1 MFMITISSS
10 LLLLHHVHYHQALS
24 LLCSLS
30 SLSLVTLFLLFS
42 ITPNTSVRT
51 GSPYSSNG
59 MRSLNPQPVSNNQSR
74 AINQHFNCSK
84 TFNSTTRKVRNDIKG
99 HGPPDYRQGKQF
111 LCSTD
116 NSSKDEVTP
125 QRLPQTSCSCTL
137 FSHFAFAFFPRHFYS
152 TRREPSSGLDSGFFV
167 FGCVEG

>member
-1 MFMITISSS
+1 MITISSS
-10 LLLLHHVHYHQALS
+10 LLLLHHVRYHQALS

-125 QRLPQTSCSCTL
+125 QRLPPNKLQL
-137 FSHFAFAFFPRHFYS
+137 HALFAFCLCFLSATFLLDPEGAKFRFGLRFFCFW
-152 TRREPSSGLDSGFFV
+152 
-167 FGCVEG
+167 